1 MKLKN
6 LKTIKSKSIVVLSKV
21 KNKGLK
27 KMCQFLI
34 DCSSAILGYF
44 NLGREWL
51 VDKIDEF
58 KDRKNKIKLYNK
70 YYYTYKLDGEEE
82 NVKDEDIYELDI
94 SEFGIK

>member
-27 KMCQFLI
+27 KMCQFFI

-44 NLGREWL
+44 NLGREWIA
-51 VDKIDEF
+51 DKIDEF

-70 YYYTYKLDGEEE
+70 YYYTYKIDGEEE